1 METSM
6 RVFVRLLPAALL
18 GLSWMNAGAA
28 QMPVDV
34 ALTRQIE
41 AERTAHLT
49 YDAELLVDMMADDFT
64 LVDSGEV
71 MRPAR
76 AQSLARFRQ
85 YFGSVVFRAWDD
97 IAPPVV
103 MVSADGTMAT
113 VLVTKFVRT
122 VRRAEA
128 ANPRA
133 QVTEARFA
141 WLETWRREPAGW
153 RLAQL
158 ASTRSPDGQSAS
170 AARR

>member
-1 METSM
+1 M
-6 RVFVRLLPAALL
+6 RVFVRPLLAALL
-18 GLSWMNAGAA
+18 CLSWMNAGAA
-28 QMPVDV
+28 QRPVDA

-41 AERTAHLT
+41 AQRTAHLT
-49 YDAELLVDMMADDFT
+49 YDAELLVGMMADDFT
-64 LVDSGEV
+64 LVDGGEV
-71 MRPAR
+71 IRPAR

-103 MVSADGTMAT
+103 TVSADGTMAT
-113 VLVTKFVRT
+113 VLVAKIVRT

-128 ANPRA
+128 ADPQA

-158 ASTRSPDGQSAS
+158 ASTRSPDG
-170 AARR
+170 